1 MSDRPMNVRKVAGW
15 VSLSTALGGMIFGDF
30 GATTVLSSLA
40 RSFAAMG
47 LLAIGLVMVGA

>member
-1 MSDRPMNVRKVAGW
+1 MTDRPVHTRKLVGW
-15 VSLSTALGGMIFGDF
+15 ALLAVALGWMIFGDF

-47 LLAIGLVMVGA
+47 LLAVGLVMVGA

>member
-1 MSDRPMNVRKVAGW
+1 MNVRKVAGW
-15 VSLSTALGGMIFGDF
+15 VILSTALGGMIFGDF